1 MTGRLI
7 ILCLLALAAS
17 AADAQTRYVSD
28 RLEITLRTG
37 TSTQHAIVRMLPSG
51 ARLQAMETDDA
62 TGYTRVRTADG
73 TEGWVLSRYLMER
86 PAAREQLE
94 AAIGRA
100 ETLTARVAELTA
112 QVEVLRGERDSL
124 DAERGGLGAETEEL
138 RAELERIRRV
148 SASALELDQV
158 NRELRTRL
166 AAAEQAGD
174 GLRMEVAEL
183 KRNTQR
189 DWFLAGA
196 GVLVLGLV
204 LGLVIPRLKF
214 GRRSRWGDL

>member
-1 MTGRLI
+1 
-7 ILCLLALAAS
+7 LLALSAA

-28 RLEITLRTG
+28 RLEVTLRTG
-37 TSTQHAIVRMLPSG
+37 TTTQHSIVRMLPSG
-51 ARLQAMETDDA
+51 VRVEVLGTDDA
-62 TGYTRVRTADG
+62 AGYTRVRTADG
-73 TEGWVLSRYLMER
+73 TEGWVLTRYLMDR

-94 AAIGRA
+94 AATARA
-100 ETLTARVAELTA
+100 ESLAARVAELTA
-112 QVEVLRGERDSL
+112 EVETLRSERDTL

-138 RAELERIRRV
+138 RTELERVRRV
-148 SASALELDQV
+148 SASALELDKT

-166 AAAEQAGD
+166 AAAEQASD
-174 GLRMEVAEL
+174 SLRADVSDL

-196 GVLVLGLV
+196 GVLVLGL
-204 LGLVIPRLKF
+204 LFGLIIPKLKL